1 MAEPLDNS
9 EIEDVLSSIRRL
21 VSEDRAERPQA
32 PEPMG
37 KLLLT
42 PALRVAKPDAGHTRV
57 EEAEIVVSAAPPP
70 FNIRQGD
77 VYDRMAPI
85 DEEVLHDLVRELMTE
100 ELQGPFGEKIT
111 RSIRKV
117 VRAEIA
123 RALAAR
129 DVT

>member
-1 MAEPLDNS
+1 MAEPDS
-9 EIEDVLSSIRRL
+9 SAEIEDVLSSIRRL

-32 PEPMG
+32 PQPMG

-42 PALRVAKPDAGHTRV
+42 PALRVAKHDTGPVRV
-57 EEAEIVVSAAPPP
+57 DEAEIVASAAPPP
-70 FNIRQGD
+70 FTIRQGD
-77 VYDRMAPI
+77 VYDRLAPI

-129 DVT
+129 DVS